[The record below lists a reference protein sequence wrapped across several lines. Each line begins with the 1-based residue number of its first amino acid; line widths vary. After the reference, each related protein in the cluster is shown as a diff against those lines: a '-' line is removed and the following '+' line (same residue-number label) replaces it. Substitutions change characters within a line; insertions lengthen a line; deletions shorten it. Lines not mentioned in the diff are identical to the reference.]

1 MEDRRERGK
10 TRKSAKK
17 PGFRRAPTT
26 PDQTEN
32 VFQAK
37 TNNEVSLQPEAK
49 KTNSV
54 LLEVKKTL
62 FPMVPLIGFFVSYDR
77 FSYFTDVAYPWK
89 FQKLCPRQLSVKWQS
104 WDLRRRGLQTLRGG
118 VGNEGR

>member
-62 FPMVPLIGFFVSYDR
+62 FPMVPLIDSLLVMIALAILQMWLIPGSFKSFVHVSC
-77 FSYFTDVAYPWK
+77 
-89 FQKLCPRQLSVKWQS
+89 LL
-104 WDLRRRGLQTLRGG
+104 
-118 VGNEGR
+118 NGRAGI